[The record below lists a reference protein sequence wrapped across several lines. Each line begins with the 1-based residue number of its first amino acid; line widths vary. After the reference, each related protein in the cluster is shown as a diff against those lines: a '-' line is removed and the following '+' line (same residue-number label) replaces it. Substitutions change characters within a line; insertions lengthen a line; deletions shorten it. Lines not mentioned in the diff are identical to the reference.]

1 MEVENYHNN
10 MLFNLEDLADVEK
23 KWDALLYFSFSA
35 AAQLSNACFRYHP
48 IDAATAKKNYDEY
61 INDYN
66 YDYND
71 YEDVSSP
78 TKDIIIVEEDTTKR

>member
-1 MEVENYHNN
+1 MSRKNDMPYSIFHLVQ
-10 MLFNLEDLADVEK
+10 
-23 KWDALLYFSFSA
+23 
-35 AAQLSNACFRYHP
+35 QLSNACFRYHP

-78 TKDIIIVEEDTTKR
+78 TKDIIIVEEDTTRR